1 MARWRDRPQV
11 TVPAWVLE
19 TDVDDPLWPM
29 VEAWLDELQAH
40 DPLAWEAAIVKILST
55 PSRTA

>member
-1 MARWRDRPQV
+1 
-11 TVPAWVLE
+11 VLE